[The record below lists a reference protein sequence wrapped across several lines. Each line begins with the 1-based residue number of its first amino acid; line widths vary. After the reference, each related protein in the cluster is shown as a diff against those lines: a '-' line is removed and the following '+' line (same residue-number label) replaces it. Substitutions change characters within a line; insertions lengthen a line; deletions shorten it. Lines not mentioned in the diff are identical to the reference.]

1 MPKKTLFPGSEC
13 TSCSKEMHSSFNTI
27 IRSIAK
33 TAILPVLLLGIF
45 KAGTASGA
53 GPEQQLTWGVNSVVL
68 KPSLDRAV
76 SLDDLLADRK
86 HTLVLDRFY
95 RVGGVSRPATPTEC
109 RVAYSSDSLFV
120 VIRSKEKDMS
130 FPVSEKFFPN
140 TNREANWKLLKGSPG
155 GCDSWPPFPDEV
167 DFFVQPDP
175 ASPSYYQFTAIP
187 DGSTFACNRM
197 LPADSNIVPDEAAA
211 NRNSSVRV
219 TKISDY
225 EGSVIKKA
233 DEWVTFFKIPWAAIG
248 GKPNSHF
255 GLLPIRTRWRDGE
268 FSSPAAIDFEEWLPV
283 DLMIEAHFAGEPAT
297 QSQKTTLCRLPSGT
311 LRWQRP
317 AVTPY
322 PNIET
327 RREIWR
333 MESSLATPTDA
344 ENLGQRLYLTQSWM
358 DLMTQE
364 GFTALPRAWGILTN
378 NLTLAFFREK
388 VNGALQHND
397 VARACQLVDNY
408 LAQLD
413 RMSRWWY
420 ADGSP
425 GDILETE
432 WEPVEN
438 ADSVE
443 TKDNVLLI
451 HCQAKG
457 HQMDLHLALPKTGGV
472 RIFTDDQGY
481 FKPDEILPLNIS
493 RKAETY
499 SIKAGNGRV
508 VVSQKPFSVTFY
520 DATGKEVTRIA
531 AHNLAFRFD
540 PAGKIIAVDFRNHLD
555 SHESIYGFG
564 EKYDHFNQHGNTL
577 TLWGTD
583 DWVGNGLGL
592 RNTTYKL
599 VPVIHSSKGYTMFDD
614 SSYRLR
620 ADIGH
625 TVADQFRI
633 TQPGPI
639 FDFYFWIGTPME
651 ALQSYTAL
659 TGRVPLPPKW
669 VFEPWM
675 GRGGGAWQA
684 GPLHNPVA
692 QEEETYN
699 KFAALD
705 IPHSAIY
712 AEGPS
717 ANSPELNQFMAAHNI
732 KVLGYFMPA
741 VRRQES
747 LMPELKPE
755 DLPILHCGNPDVT
768 RELTYVDFTN
778 PEAKE
783 LCRRDLKGALDLGVA
798 GSMVDFGDMVP
809 DDASFHDG
817 KRGDEM
823 HNFYSYAYHH
833 TISELYR
840 EKRGND
846 FILYGRAAAPGTQ
859 HWVGQFAG
867 DHPSDF
873 DGLRAV
879 LTGAMNLCACGFS
892 TWGSDLGGYFGLP
905 EPAVYM
911 RWFQFGCFSPMM
923 RPHGKATRDPW
934 DFSDEAVTNYKF
946 LAWTR
951 ENLLNYIYNAASV
964 AHETGLP
971 IMRSMPVSFPKES
984 QLASVGDQYM
994 FGGDLLVA
1002 PVLNEDTFRTISFPS
1017 GVWTSLWDGK
1027 TISGPVEQKIS
1038 APVDTIPVYLRPGA
1052 VVPVQF
1058 ARELK
1063 FGRSMTGGRVS
1074 ALIVT
1079 PPQGN
1084 ETVSVLNEQG
1094 KAANVSVRATSH
1106 ACSWKWEDR
1115 PETEYLLVYGASGN
1129 AVVRVDGKA
1138 LPLLSGNETN
1148 SSAGWA
1154 ADPAGN
1160 RLVIHLPPDQSK
1172 TARTVEVNFNGSR

>member
-1 MPKKTLFPGSEC
+1 MPKKTLLAGFKRTRCP
-13 TSCSKEMHSSFNTI
+13 KEMSSPVSATCPSVVKMATVL
-27 IRSIAK
+27 SI
-33 TAILPVLLLGIF
+33 LLSGIF
-45 KAGTASGA
+45 CSGTALGA

-68 KPSLDRAV
+68 KPSLDRTV
-76 SLDDLLADRK
+76 SLDDLLADRD
-86 HTLVLDRFY
+86 HTIVLDRFY

-109 RVAYSSDSLFV
+109 RVAYSSDAFFV
-120 VIRSKEKDMS
+120 IIRSKEKDMS
-130 FPVSEKFFPN
+130 FPVSDKFFPN

-155 GCDSWPPFPDEV
+155 GYDSWPPFPDEV
-167 DFFVQPDP
+167 DFFIQPDP
-175 ASPSYYQFTAIP
+175 ASPSYYQFIATP
-187 DGSTFACNRM
+187 DGSTFACNRVV
-197 LPADSNIVPDEAAA
+197 PANPDVTPDEAAA
-211 NRNSSVRV
+211 GWNSSVRV

-225 EGSVIKKA
+225 EGSVVKQA
-233 DEWVTFFKIPWAAIG
+233 DEWVTFFKIPWATIG

-283 DLMIEAHFAGEPAT
+283 DLMIEAHFAGEPAP
-297 QSQKTTLCRLPSGT
+297 SQNTTLCQLPSGV

-322 PNIET
+322 PSVET
-327 RREIWR
+327 RHAIWR
-333 MESSLATPTDA
+333 LESSLATPTDG

-378 NLTLAFFREK
+378 NLTLAFFRER
-388 VNGALQHND
+388 VNGALQQND
-397 VARACQLVDNY
+397 MTRACQLVDSY

-413 RMSRWWY
+413 QMSKWWY
-420 ADGSP
+420 ADRSP
-425 GDILETE
+425 GDILQTE
-432 WEPVEN
+432 WAPVETV
-438 ADSVE
+438 DQVE
-443 TKDNVLLI
+443 IKNDVLLMR
-451 HCQAKG
+451 G
-457 HQMDLHLALPKTGGV
+457 HAGSHSVDLHLALPKTGGV
-472 RIFTDDQGY
+472 RIYTDDEGAI
-481 FKPDEILPLNIS
+481 KPDGLLRLKTSRIS
-493 RKAETY
+493 NTF
-499 SIKAGNGRV
+499 SIKVATGTV
-508 VVSQKPFSVTFY
+508 VVCQSPFSVSFH
-520 DATGKEVTRIA
+520 DSAGKEVTRIGA
-531 AHNLAFRFD
+531 NSLAFRFD
-540 PAGKIIAVDFRNHLD
+540 SAGKIIAVDFRNHLD
-555 SHESIYGFG
+555 PDEAIYGFG

-592 RNTTYKL
+592 RNTTYKI

-625 TVADQFRI
+625 TVADQMRI

-639 FDFYFWIGTPME
+639 FDYYFWIGTPKE
-651 ALQSYTAL
+651 TLQSYTAL

-675 GRGGGAWQA
+675 GRGGGAWQG

-692 QEEETYN
+692 EEENTYN

-741 VRRQES
+741 VRHQES

-755 DLPILHCGNPDVT
+755 EIPILNCGNPEIT

-778 PEAKE
+778 PNAKE
-783 LCRRDLKGALDLGVA
+783 LCRRDLKRALDVGIA

-809 DDASFHDG
+809 DSAVFHDG

-823 HNFYSYAYHH
+823 HNFYSYAYHR
-833 TISELYR
+833 TISEIYR
-840 EKRGND
+840 ERRGND

-859 HWVGQFAG
+859 KWVGQFAG

-951 ENLLNYIYNAASV
+951 ENLLDYIYNAASV
-964 AHETGLP
+964 AHETGIP

-984 QLASVGDQYM
+984 QLAGVGDQYM
-994 FGGDLLVA
+994 FGDDLLVA
-1002 PVLNEDTFRTISFPS
+1002 PVLNEDTFRTVSFPS
-1017 GVWTSLWDGK
+1017 GMWTSLWDGK
-1027 TISGPVEQKIS
+1027 TVSGPVEQKID
-1038 APVDTIPVYLRPGA
+1038 APLDTIPVYLRPGA

-1063 FGRSMTGGRVS
+1063 FGQSMTGGRVS

-1079 PPQGN
+1079 PPAGN
-1084 ETVSVLNEQG
+1084 ETVAVLNEQG
-1094 KAANVSVRATSH
+1094 KAANVSVHGTSH
-1106 ACSWKWEDR
+1106 AVSWKLEDR

-1129 AVVRVDGKA
+1129 ATVRVDGKT
-1138 LPLLSGNETN
+1138 LPMWSGNETT
-1148 SSAGWA
+1148 SAAGWA
-1154 ADPAGN
+1154 ADPASN
-1160 RLVIHLPPDQSK
+1160 RLVIHLSPDPNK
-1172 TARTVEVNFNGSR
+1172 ATRTIEVNFKGSR